1 MEKFLSIAQLVAAI
15 LLMALI
21 LIQQKSAGVTSVFG
35 GEGAVSF
42 QKRGPERIV
51 HILTIIVAIS
61 FGLLSLV
68 IVVR

>member
-1 MEKFLSIAQLVAAI
+1 MEKILTIAQLVTAI

-42 QKRGPERIV
+42 QKRGPERV
-51 HILTIIVAIS
+51 LHLLTIVVAIV
-61 FGLLSLV
+61 FGGISL
-68 IVVR
+68 IIAIR

>member
-1 MEKFLSIAQLVAAI
+1 MDKFLSVAQLVAAI

-42 QKRGPERIV
+42 RKRGPERV
-51 HILTIIVAIS
+51 LHILTIVIAIS
-61 FGLLSLV
+61 FGLLSLIIV
-68 IVVR
+68 IR